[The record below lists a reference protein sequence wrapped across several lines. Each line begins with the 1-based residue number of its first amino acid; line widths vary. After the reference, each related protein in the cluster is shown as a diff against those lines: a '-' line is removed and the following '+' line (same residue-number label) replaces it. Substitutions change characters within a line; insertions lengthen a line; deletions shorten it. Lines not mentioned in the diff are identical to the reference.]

1 VLIFFKTL
9 AYFYKVAIKFF
20 SKIKKIIGEII
31 MAKHQFQTEVGQLLH
46 LMTHSLY
53 SNKEI
58 FIRELVSNSSD
69 AIDKLNYLRLTD
81 ENLKDAYAD
90 WKGEVNITFD
100 EADKSLTII
109 DNGVGMNDE
118 DLIASI
124 GTIAKSGT
132 KSFVEALTGD
142 AKKDSNLIGQ
152 FGVGFYSVFMV
163 ASRVDVISKK
173 AGEEVAY
180 KWSSDGTGEFDLAPC
195 TKESSGTV
203 IYIKLKDEEASE
215 FADKHRIKNI
225 VGKYSNHIAYPI
237 FLNYKEEVTETLSE
251 EDKKAGKEAAKS
263 IEDKRE
269 KINEATALW
278 MQAKAKLKADEY
290 NDFYKSISHDSTD
303 PMLTIHTKVEGVNE
317 YTTLFYIPK
326 TAPMDMY
333 RADFQPGVKLYVKRV
348 FITDSEKELL
358 PTYLRFVRGIID
370 SEDLPLNVSREI
382 LQENRVLANIKQSSV
397 KKILSEIKKLAKD
410 EEKYA
415 EFIAQY
421 IRPLKEGV
429 YQDHMNKEAI
439 LDLLRYK
446 SSTIEK
452 MTSLEAYKERADS
465 EQKAIYYIV
474 GENEKILRSS
484 PLLESYNK
492 NNIEV
497 LILDDKEIDEI
508 ITPTMGAYKEWEFKD
523 ITACEPPKVEQT
535 EEAKKEVEEKFESIL
550 AKIKDKLGDAVK
562 EVKITNRLS
571 ESPSCVVKDVA
582 DGQMAQ
588 MMQMMR
594 AMGQEMP
601 ESAPILE
608 INPEHEIVKKLNGCP
623 DDSTIE
629 DVSWILLDQAK
640 LSEGMEITDTVAFA
654 KRLSR
659 ITAKAL

>member
-1 VLIFFKTL
+1 
-9 AYFYKVAIKFF
+9 
-20 SKIKKIIGEII
+20 

-81 ENLKDAYAD
+81 DNLKSQYENWA
-90 WKGEVNITFD
+90 GEINITFD

-109 DNGVGMNDE
+109 DNGIGMNEE

-132 KSFVEALTGD
+132 KSFIDNLTGD

-163 ASRVDVISKK
+163 ASKVDVISKK

-203 IYIKLKDEEASE
+203 IYIKLKDDEVQE
-215 FADKHRIKNI
+215 FANKHRIQNI

-251 EDKKAGKEAAKS
+251 DDKKAGKEAKKS

-278 MQAKAKLKADEY
+278 MQPKAKLKEEEY
-290 NDFYKSISHDSTD
+290 NDFYKSISHDSQD
-303 PMLTIHTKVEGVNE
+303 PMLTIHTKAEGVNE

-333 RADFQPGVKLYVKRV
+333 RADYQPGVKLYVKRV
-348 FITDSEKELL
+348 FITDEAKELL

-382 LQENRVLANIKQSSV
+382 LQENRILANIKQSSV
-397 KKILSEIKKLAKD
+397 KKILGEIKKLSKD

-415 EFIAQY
+415 EFTKEY
-421 IRPLKEGV
+421 TRPLKEGA
-429 YQDHMNKEAI
+429 YQDFTNKEMI
-439 LDLLRYK
+439 LELLRFK
-446 SSTIEK
+446 STKTEIGAT
-452 MTSLEAYKERADS
+452 TSLEKYKENANT
-465 EQKAIYYIV
+465 EQKAIYFLV
-474 GENEKILRSS
+474 GENEKVLRNS
-484 PLLESYNK
+484 PLLEAYKK
-492 NNIEV
+492 NDIEV

-508 ITPTMGAYKEWEFKD
+508 VTPMYGAYKEWEFKD
-523 ITACEPPKVEQT
+523 ITSCEAPKVEQS
-535 EEAKKEVEEKFESIL
+535 EEEKKEVEEKFESITK
-550 AKIKDKLGDAVK
+550 KIKNILGEAVSD
-562 EVKITNRLS
+562 VRVTNRLS
-571 ESPSCVVKDVA
+571 ESPSCVVKDA
-582 DGQMAQ
+582 GDAQMAQ

-594 AMGQEMP
+594 AMGQTMP
-601 ESAPILE
+601 ETAPILE

-623 DDSTIE
+623 DDDMIS
-629 DVSWILLDQAK
+629 DVSWVLLDQAK
-640 LSEGMEITDTVAFA
+640 LSEGMDVSDVISFA
-654 KRLSR
+654 QRLNR